1 MLGIR
6 IRDSRID
13 NARNPDQSCR
23 FRPGF
28 IFGIYPGLIG
38 VYAVFVLWG
47 NNRAISFVKL
57 R

>member
-28 IFGIYPGLIG
+28 IFGIYRGLIG